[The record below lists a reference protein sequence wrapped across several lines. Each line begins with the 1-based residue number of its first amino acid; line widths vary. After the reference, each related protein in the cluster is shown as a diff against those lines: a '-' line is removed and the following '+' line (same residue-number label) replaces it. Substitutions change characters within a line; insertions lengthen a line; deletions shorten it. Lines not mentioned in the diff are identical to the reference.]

1 MTDIHAVITELKA
14 LEAKATKGKWGTSV
28 YDWMAEH
35 PRLCVHDGGNP
46 PYAMCI
52 MDAATD
58 DDAALIA
65 ASRNALSQLLA
76 YIERLEAVASA
87 ARGVV
92 RTDDIA
98 GNGEWSHMLKCIAA
112 LDTLERDE

>member
-1 MTDIHAVITELKA
+1 MTDIHRVIDELKA
-14 LEAKATKGKWGTSV
+14 LEAKQPSASK
-28 YDWMAEH
+28 A
-35 PRLCVHDGGNP
+35 
-46 PYAMCI
+46 AM
-52 MDAATD
+52 MGAVFPH
-58 DDAALIA
+58 LIA
-65 ASRNALSQLLA
+65 
-76 YIERLEAVASA
+76 YIDRLEAVASA